1 MKRTHIARLLLILVV
16 GGGFSYA
23 AWQLMN
29 SAPQSK
35 RERPQAPVPLVDV
48 VATVARDHPLR
59 LQTTGTLVSAQELD
73 IRPQV
78 GGSIR
83 SMHPNFEPGG
93 RIPAGETLLVIQP
106 DEYALAIEAA
116 KADIAKAQA
125 AIALERG
132 RRVVAREELDI
143 LQGSVTIDAASQALA
158 LRKPQLRQV
167 QAELAAAQ
175 NQLKRAEL
183 DLSRTR
189 LKLPF
194 DVIVLERN
202 RVSDEVVA
210 ARELVGRVTRADEF
224 WLELRVRPQVLRHI
238 RVREGTNAG
247 SRVTVYDSDRVYGG
261 EVVRIRAD
269 LAGDSRL
276 AGVIVAIPVDPAR
289 ATQPLL
295 GSYVKAE
302 IEAGAI
308 PDVIPVPR
316 RALRDNAR
324 VWVVDSNATL
334 QVREAKIAWESGQ
347 QLLLHAATVQ
357 PGDTIVTSRLS
368 GLVPGAQ
375 VRQRLINPQSGRA
388 AASLLDGLADDGK

>member
-1 MKRTHIARLLLILVV
+1 MKRTQLARLLLILVV
-16 GGGFSYA
+16 GGGFAYT

-48 VATVARDHPLR
+48 VATATGDYPLR
-59 LQTTGTLVSAQELD
+59 LHATGTVVSAQELD
-73 IRPQV
+73 IR
-78 GGSIR
+78 
-83 SMHPNFEPGG
+83 GG
-93 RIPAGETLLVIQP
+93 RIPAGDTLLVIEP
-106 DEYALAIEAA
+106 DEYALAVEAA

-143 LQGSVTIDAASQALA
+143 LQGSVKIDAASQALA

-175 NQLKRAEL
+175 NGLQRAEL

-189 LKLPF
+189 LQLPF
-194 DVIVLERN
+194 DVIVLERT
-202 RVSDEVVA
+202 RVSQEVVA
-210 ARELVGRVTRADEF
+210 ARELVGRVARADEF
-224 WLELRVRPQVLRHI
+224 WLELRVRPQVLQHI
-238 RVREGTNAG
+238 RVRDGTNAG
-247 SRVTVYDSDRVYGG
+247 SRVTVSDNGAVYGG
-261 EVVRIRAD
+261 EVIRIRAD
-269 LAGDSRL
+269 LASGSRL
-276 AGVIVAIPVDPAR
+276 AGMIVAIPVNPAR
-289 ATQPLL
+289 DTQPLL

-302 IEAGAI
+302 IEAGVI
-308 PDVIPVPR
+308 PGVIPVPR

-324 VWVVDSNATL
+324 VWVVDSNARL
-334 QVREAKIAWESGQ
+334 RVREAKIAWESGQ
-347 QLLLHAATVQ
+347 QLLLDASTVQ

-375 VRQRLINPQSGRA
+375 VRQRLIDPQSGRA
-388 AASLLDGLADDGK
+388 VAGLADARADD